1 KALEVIDRNVVSQ
14 IQLIDDLLDVSC
26 SAADKLLIDMQ
37 SVNPVSLI
45 ESAIAA
51 IQPSVTAKE
60 LKLTHDLDADIV
72 PLLLDPAR
80 FHQIVWNLLLN
91 AVKFTPKHGSIRVTL
106 KRARSSAELLVSDSG
121 EGIDLKFL
129 PYVFE
134 RFRQHDTSNTR
145 RHGGLGVGLS
155 IVKHLVEL
163 HGGTVRAESDGIG
176 KGSTV
181 TVTFPIPSPSKGQP
195 KNHRGIGSK

>member
-1 KALEVIDRNVVSQ
+1 N
-14 IQLIDDLLDVSC
+14 DLLDVSC
-26 SAADKLLIDMQ
+26 IAADKLLIDLQ
-37 SVNPVSLI
+37 PVNPVSLI

-72 PLLLDPAR
+72 SLLLDPAR
-80 FHQIVWNLLLN
+80 FHQIVWNLLMN
-91 AVKFTPKHGSIRVTL
+91 AVTFTPKPGSIRVPL
-106 KRARSSAELLVSDSG
+106 KRARSDAELMVSDSG

-134 RFRQHDTSNTR
+134 RFRQQDTSRTR

-163 HGGTVRAESDGIG
+163 HGGRVRAESDGI
-176 KGSTV
+176 
-181 TVTFPIPSPSKGQP
+181 
-195 KNHRGIGSK
+195 